1 MFGVGINP
9 AFSTPECF
17 PLGEKMLLLY
27 PKSAQPTSSIRMK
40 MIFGPEENEYR
51 YLETLPIHINRDA
64 KESKLH
70 HRINLPVPVDWSDD
84 FSEMDSN
91 PKTKKILCFMIFMI
105 TIATGFAL

>member
-40 MIFGPEENEYR
+40 MIFGPEEISLKFMY
-51 YLETLPIHINRDA
+51 TSVSTIQINRDA
-64 KESKLH
+64 KESKMH
-70 HRINLPVPVDWSDD
+70 HKINLPVPVD
-84 FSEMDSN
+84 
-91 PKTKKILCFMIFMI
+91 
-105 TIATGFAL
+105 